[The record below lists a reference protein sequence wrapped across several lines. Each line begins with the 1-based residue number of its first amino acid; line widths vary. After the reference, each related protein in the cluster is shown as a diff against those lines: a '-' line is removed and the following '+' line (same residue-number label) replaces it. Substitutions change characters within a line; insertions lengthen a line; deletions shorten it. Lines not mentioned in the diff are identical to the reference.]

1 MADIPLYRHRPFLML
16 WLGSVAS
23 SFGLAV
29 ALLAETWYAVNELHL
44 KAELGYIMLA
54 GTLPRI
60 ALMALGGVL
69 ADRLPRGRIMAA
81 SFVCRAV
88 LMGAVAWAIQAGQM
102 NLVLLIGMAALYGAL
117 DALFWPA
124 RDAFLPALLNGS
136 LLTRANAW
144 LLATNQLGLVFGPV
158 LGGILLAALPFPA
171 VFGLTAVVM
180 LLGAV
185 ACAAI
190 AEPHHQAGKHA
201 PLWVSLKQG
210 FASVRDTPVLRTLLL
225 VYAVANLLFMGP
237 MGFAPPLLAASLP
250 GASAGLLAQL
260 QSAFAGGMLAG
271 GVLLALRPPQ
281 HHRLALICWVIAI
294 EGAFLAVLPQ
304 LGTVAATLVQ
314 FAIGFCIACNNVPM
328 LALLQQY
335 TPADRIGRVMSLNST
350 ASLGL
355 TPLSYALS
363 SGLLSAGLS
372 LGSLAAAGGLGLT
385 LCCLGLLAASST
397 VRQADRPTHA

>member
-1 MADIPLYRHRPFLML
+1 MADTPLYRHRPFLML

-23 SFGLAV
+23 SFGLAI
-29 ALLAETWYAVNELHL
+29 ALLAETWYAVNVLQL

-102 NLVLLIGMAALYGAL
+102 NLPLLIGMAALYGAL

-124 RDAFLPALLNGS
+124 RDAILPALLGGS

-158 LGGILLAALPFPA
+158 LGGILLAALPFQA

-180 LLGAV
+180 LLGAI
-185 ACAAI
+185 ACAVI
-190 AEPHHQAGKHA
+190 AEPRHELGRHA

-281 HHRLALICWVIAI
+281 HKRLALICWVIAI
-294 EGAFLAVLPQ
+294 EGGLLAILPQ
-304 LGTVAATLVQ
+304 LGAVAATVVQ

-372 LGSLAAAGGLGLT
+372 LGNLTAVGGLGLT
-385 LCCLGLLAASST
+385 LCCLALLAASPT
-397 VRQADRPTHA
+397 VRQADHPART